1 MFEKKRYLFI
11 LLGLIVLTGLYVT
24 SLYSFLLFHSLAE
37 IFSVVVACGIF
48 MFAWNSRR
56 LLDNNYLLFI
66 GIAYLFIGGL
76 DLIHTLAYKGMGVFH
91 GYNANLPTQLW
102 IAARYLESLSL
113 LSASF
118 FVGRR
123 LRNHIVFL
131 VYALVV
137 ALLLG
142 SIFLWNLFPACFIED
157 VGLTPFKKFSEYMIS
172 LILIASL
179 VMLRKKRSEFDTDV
193 LRLLIVSILL
203 TVASELAFTFYIH
216 VYGFSNLVGHY
227 LKIISYYLI
236 YRAIIETGLARPYT
250 LLFRNLKKSETA
262 LRESEERYRRLVELS
277 FNGIAIHSGG
287 RFVFVNPIAAELLGA
302 TEPEQLI
309 GKSFLDMVHSD
320 YKTTVSDRVRQVLEE
335 GKSVPPIEEKL
346 LRLDGV
352 PIDVELLSIPTT
364 YQDQP
369 ALQVVFRDITERKKT
384 EAQIIRAKREWELTF
399 DAVPDLIMI
408 IDKKHR
414 ILRANKATAERL
426 GVKLDELVGLNCY
439 QAFHGTKEPP
449 AFCPHTQL
457 LANGLEHTSEV
468 HEDRLGGDFLVS
480 VSPLFDP
487 DGTITGSV
495 HVARDITERKQ
506 AEEVLKSAHDGLER
520 RVKERT
526 AELGRVSAQLLSAQE
541 DERKRIARE
550 LHDSVGQSLAA
561 MKFKLEST
569 LDQVRQGETGTSI
582 ESLEALVPL
591 LQQLSDEVRRIHTD
605 LRPSLLDDLGI
616 VLTISWF
623 CREFESLYSDIRIE
637 KAIHIEEEEV
647 PGRFKIVIFRVLQEA
662 LHNVAKHSKAKLV
675 RVFLRGT
682 DGHIELLVK
691 DEGQGFDVE
700 GQRSEKGLSTGFGL
714 ISMKERTELSGGA
727 FSVESSKDRGTT
739 IRALWPV
746 KEETP

>member
-11 LLGLIVLTGLYVT
+11 LLGLLLLFGLYIT
-24 SLYSFLLFHSLAE
+24 HLYSFLLFHSLAE
-37 IFSVVVACGIF
+37 VFSIVVACGIF
-48 MFAWNSRR
+48 MLAWNSRH

-76 DLIHTLAYKGMGVFH
+76 DLLHTLAYKGMGVFH

-102 IAARYLESLSL
+102 IAARYMESLSL

-118 FVGRR
+118 FIGHR
-123 LRNHIVFL
+123 LIKNAVYL
-131 VYALVV
+131 CYAL
-137 ALLLG
+137 ATAFLLV
-142 SIFLWNLFPACFIED
+142 SIFHWNLFPLCFAEG
-157 VGLTPFKKFSEYMIS
+157 VGLTPFKKISEYMIS
-172 LILIASL
+172 LILIASIG
-179 VMLRKKRSEFDTDV
+179 MLWKKRSEFDADV

-227 LKIISYYLI
+227 LKIISFYLI

-277 FNGIAIHSGG
+277 FNGIAIHSAG

-302 TEPEQLI
+302 EEPEQLI

-320 YKTTVSDRVRQVLEE
+320 YRATVIGRVRQVLEE

-346 LRLDGV
+346 IRMDGV
-352 PIDVELLSIPTT
+352 PVDVELLSIPTT

-369 ALQVVFRDITERKKT
+369 AVQVVFRDITERKKT

-414 ILRANKATAERL
+414 ILRANRATADRL
-426 GVKLDELVGLNCY
+426 GVRLDELVGLNCY
-439 QAFHGTKEPP
+439 KAFHGTEEPP
-449 AFCPHTQL
+449 DFCPHRQL
-457 LANGLEHTSEV
+457 LANGLEHTAEV

-480 VSPLFDP
+480 VSPLRDP

-506 AEEVLKSAHDGLER
+506 AEEALKSAHDGLER
-520 RVKERT
+520 RVRERT

-561 MKFKLEST
+561 MKFKMEST
-569 LDQVRQGETGTSI
+569 LDQVRRGQTDMGI
-582 ESLEALVPL
+582 ESLEALLPL
-591 LQQLSDEVRRIHTD
+591 FQQLSDEVRRIHTD

-623 CREFESLYSDIRIE
+623 CREFENLYSDIQIE
-637 KAIHIEEEEV
+637 KMINIEEKQI
-647 PGRFKIVIFRVLQEA
+647 PDRFKIVIFRVLQEA
-662 LHNVAKHSKAKLV
+662 LHNVAKHSKAKQV
-675 RVFLRGT
+675 RVLLGGT
-682 DGHIELLVK
+682 DGHIELLVR

-700 GQRSEKGLSTGFGL
+700 ELRSEKGLSAGFGL
-714 ISMKERTELSGGA
+714 ISMKERTELSGGT
-727 FSVESSKDRGTT
+727 FSVESSRGKGTT
-739 IRALWPV
+739 VRASWPIN
-746 KEETP
+746 E

>member
-1 MFEKKRYLFI
+1 MFEKKRYLAI
-11 LLGLIVLTGLYVT
+11 LLGLSLLVGLYIT
-24 SLYSFLLFHSLAE
+24 HFYSFLLFHSLAE
-37 IFSVVVACGIF
+37 IFSIVVACGIF
-48 MFAWNSRR
+48 MLAWNSRHF
-56 LLDNNYLLFI
+56 LDNNYLLFI

-76 DLIHTLAYKGMGVFH
+76 DLLHTLAYKGMGVFH

-102 IAARYLESLSL
+102 IAARYMESLSL

-123 LRNHIVFL
+123 LRKNMVFL
-131 VYALVV
+131 GYALPT
-137 ALLLG
+137 AFLLV
-142 SIFLWNLFPACFIED
+142 SIFHWNIFPICFIEG

-172 LILIASL
+172 LILIASI
-179 VMLRKKRSEFDTDV
+179 VMLWKKRSEFDTDV

-250 LLFRNLKKSETA
+250 LLFRNLKNSETA

-277 FNGIAIHSGG
+277 FDAIGIHSGG
-287 RFVFVNPIAAELLGA
+287 KIVFLNPTAAKLLGA
-302 TEPEQLI
+302 TEPEQIL
-309 GKSFLDMVHSD
+309 GKSILDLVHPD
-320 YKTTVSDRVRQVLEE
+320 DRTTVSDRVRQVLGE
-335 GKSVPPIEEKL
+335 GKPVPPVEEKL
-346 LRLDGV
+346 IRLDGV
-352 PIDVELLSIPTT
+352 PIDVEVLGLPIT

-369 ALQVVFRDITERKKT
+369 AVQVVFRDITERKKT

-414 ILRANKATAERL
+414 ILRANRATAERL
-426 GVKLDELVGLNCY
+426 GVRLDELVGLNCY
-439 QAFHGTKEPP
+439 QAFHGTEEPP
-449 AFCPHTQL
+449 KFCPHRQL
-457 LANGLEHTSEV
+457 LANGLEHTAEV

-480 VSPLFDP
+480 VSPLCDP

-495 HVARDITERKQ
+495 HVARDITKRKQ
-506 AEEVLKSAHDGLER
+506 TEEALKTAHDGLER

-526 AELGRVSAQLLSAQE
+526 VELGRVSSELLSAQE

-561 MKFKLEST
+561 IKFKLENT
-569 LDQVRQGETGTSI
+569 LDQVRQGQPDMGI
-582 ESLEALVPL
+582 ESLEALVPF
-591 LQQLSDEVRRIHTD
+591 LQQLSDEVRRFHTD

-637 KAIHIEEEEV
+637 KAIDIEEEEV
-647 PGRFKIVIFRVLQEA
+647 PDRFKIVIFRVLQEA
-662 LHNVAKHSKAKLV
+662 LNNVAKHSKAKLV

-682 DGHIELLVK
+682 DGNIELVVK

-700 GQRSEKGLSTGFGL
+700 EQRSEKELSAGFGL
-714 ISMKERTELSGGA
+714 TSMKERTELSGGS
-727 FSVESSKDRGTT
+727 FSVESSKGRGTT
-739 IRALWPV
+739 VRASWPV
-746 KEETP
+746 KE